1 MFQVHRP
8 VLAPSLLSADFTR
21 LGEEISTLEQN
32 GIEWLHWDIMDGH
45 FVPNITIGSWVVAQ
59 FRKQSKCIFDCHLM
73 VENPDFWVPEFHRAG
88 ADLIT
93 VHLEATTD
101 LPATIRLIKKLGCK
115 VGVSIKPKTK
125 LELLHPYLNDLDL
138 VLLMSV
144 EPGFGGQK
152 LIPEVLEKARELVR
166 LRNEKAYPFWIQ
178 MDGGIHEGN
187 IAEVQKTGI
196 DVFVAGSA
204 VFKNPNRS
212 VSITLLK
219 QNLGS

>member
-1 MFQVHRP
+1 MFLARKP

-21 LGEEISTLEQN
+21 LGEELSSLEQN
-32 GIEWLHWDIMDGH
+32 GIDWLHWDIMDGH
-45 FVPNITIGSWVVAQ
+45 FVPNITIGAWVVAQ

-73 VENPDFWVPEFHRAG
+73 VDNPDFWIPEFHRAG

-93 VHLEATTD
+93 IHLEASTD
-101 LPATIRLIKKLGCK
+101 LSASIRLIKKLGCK
-115 VGVSIKPKTK
+115 VGVSIKPKTRIDQLQPFLK
-125 LELLHPYLNDLDL
+125 DLDL

-166 LRNEKAYPFWIQ
+166 IRQEKSYSFWIE

-187 IAEVQKTGI
+187 IAEVRQTGI

-204 VFKNPNRS
+204 VFKNPDRS
-212 VSITLLK
+212 ASIRLLK